1 MPLFD
6 RNQGTIRQ
14 AKSDLTQAH
23 AEVAR
28 VELTLRRRLA
38 DAFSRYET
46 ARESVRD
53 YREQSLPTS
62 RRAFELY
69 QEYFKQRRAAWP
81 QVLVAQR
88 TYSQLSD
95 DYANALLD
103 LRRAEVEIRGLL
115 LVDGLNVPPG
125 PTPQGHIDSVP
136 KPR

>member
-14 AKSDLTQAH
+14 AKADLARAH

-46 ARESVRD
+46 ARASVQD
-53 YREQSLPTS
+53 YRERSLPTS

-69 QEYFKQRRAAWP
+69 QEYFKKRRAAWP

-88 TYSQLSD
+88 TYFQLSD